1 VKQTPPKDKE
11 ILTVKRVAIFV
22 AVFAVSFALRV
33 SGPRTIGPYDD
44 AYHWKRIAYSA
55 AHFPRVL
62 EFDPDRDAWCPWPP
76 LYDLAMATAGK
87 GVEWIKGVEGVKGV
101 EGSLTPRPPRPLD
114 ALIWIPP
121 IAFSLFAATLA
132 VTVGWIAGLGV
143 ALSPYLI
150 DVSSV
155 AKIDHH
161 WVEPMLVVAIVAA
174 RRRPLLLALAMIAA
188 LFVQPALIIACG
200 LVFFVTDRSAAIS
213 FALAA
218 AAVIAYRLTHGYPD
232 NGWFLGWPHA
242 ALLTG
247 AAVASLLKPRWYAIP
262 IGAAVTLPWLPSIIE
277 GLHFFR
283 GDPWLRSI
291 VEFQPLF
298 HDPSRIGTDIAN
310 LGGGLIA
317 LLLFARRRSPA
328 VMLFAIAY
336 FALAISSQ
344 RFLVPGV
351 VMFVIAGQIAAID
364 RKWIAAALTILPPL
378 CYDVYSPPRA
388 TVPHFAVVDR
398 IAALPPGRVLAP
410 WYMGHAIDVFGHHA
424 VVIDNFGSMPDPVRF
439 ELASEALANPRIL
452 RAYCRLNH
460 VRYVVMRGAVWT
472 IE

>member
-1 VKQTPPKDKE
+1 MG
-11 ILTVKRVAIFV
+11 A
-22 AVFAVSFALRV
+22 AVR
-33 SGPRTIGPYDD
+33 
-44 AYHWKRIAYSA
+44 
-55 AHFPRVL
+55 
-62 EFDPDRDAWCPWPP
+62 
-76 LYDLAMATAGK
+76 AGA
-87 GVEWIKGVEGVKGV
+87 
-101 EGSLTPRPPRPLD
+101 P
-114 ALIWIPP
+114 LIWIPP
-121 IAFSLFAATLA
+121 IVFSLFAATLA
-132 VTVGWIAGLGV
+132 VTVGWIAGLGL
-143 ALSPYLI
+143 ALSPCLI
-150 DVSSV
+150 GISSV

-174 RRRPLLLALAMIAA
+174 RRRPLLLAMAMIAA

-200 LVFFVTDRSAAIS
+200 LVFFVLWGTGAPACPDRRERLSSIS

-218 AAVIAYRLTHGYPD
+218 AAVIAYRLTHAYPD
-232 NGWFLGWPHA
+232 NAWFLGWPHA

-247 AAVASLLKPRWYAIP
+247 AAVALLLKPRWYAIP

-317 LLLFARRRSPA
+317 LLLFARRRSPT
-328 VMLFAIAY
+328 VMLFAIVY
-336 FALAISSQ
+336 FVLAISSQ
-344 RFLVPGV
+344 RFLVPGIA
-351 VMFVIAGQIAAID
+351 MFVIAGQIAAID

-378 CYDVYSPPRA
+378 FYDAYSPPGTA
-388 TVPHFAVVDR
+388 VPHFAVVDR
-398 IAALPPGRVLAP
+398 IVALPPGRVLAP
-410 WYMGHAIDVFGHHA
+410 WYLGHAIDVFGHHA

-439 ELASEALANPRIL
+439 ELANEALANPRIL

-460 VRYVVMRGAVWT
+460 VRYVVMHGAIWT